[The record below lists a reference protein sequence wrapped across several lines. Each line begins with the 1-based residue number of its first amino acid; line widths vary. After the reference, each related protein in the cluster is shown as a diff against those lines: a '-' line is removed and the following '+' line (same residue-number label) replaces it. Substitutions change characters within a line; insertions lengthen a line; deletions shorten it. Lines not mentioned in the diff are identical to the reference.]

1 MNNQRLIRNHKFPK
15 REATQ
20 RSDYMEEAR
29 NTIYKHQKA
38 NTSHVTFEI
47 HKSCFKQLK
56 KEFPNL
62 LITRDHFLDHLCSS
76 RNYIMISVTFPE
88 N

>member
-1 MNNQRLIRNHKFPK
+1 MNNQKLIRNHKCPK
-15 REATQ
+15 REATP
-20 RSDYMEEAR
+20 RSNYMEKAR
-29 NTIYKHQKA
+29 NSINKYQKA
-38 NTSHVTFEI
+38 NTSHMTLEI